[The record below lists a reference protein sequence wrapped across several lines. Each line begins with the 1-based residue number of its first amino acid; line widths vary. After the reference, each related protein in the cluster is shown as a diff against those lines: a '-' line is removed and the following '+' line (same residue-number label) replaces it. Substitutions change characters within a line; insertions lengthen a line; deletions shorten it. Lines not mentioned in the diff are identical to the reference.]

1 MDLKTLPME
10 SNFLGINESY
20 SNIESSKIV
29 IVSIPYEGTMSYMS
43 GAARGPEEIL
53 KASQQVEFYDE
64 ESGRELCFE
73 AGIATLEPVSVKGLD
88 SSSISDVSYRLVDH
102 LIKKNKFVVTLG
114 GEHSI
119 SLGPIK
125 AHYDNYKDNEGG
137 LSILHLDAH
146 SDMRD
151 SYLGNRFSHAC
162 VFARVAEFTT
172 DITQLGIRAQC
183 KEEAEF
189 IKEKKIKTFYAH
201 EVKSKKNSQ
210 DWIDE
215 VINSLSLNVYLS
227 FDCDFF
233 DPWVMPATGTPVPGG
248 FGWDETVEFF
258 RQLTRRKRIVGFDIT
273 ELAPLD
279 GIVYPNFEVASL
291 IYKLLNFIF
300 RKQ

>member
-1 MDLKTLPME
+1 MRTLPAE
-10 SNFLGINESY
+10 KNFLGLDEIY
-20 SNIESSKIV
+20 SSIDKSEIV
-29 IVSIPYEGTMSYMS
+29 IVSIPYEGTVSYMS
-43 GAARGPEEIL
+43 GAARGPQEII

-64 ESGRELCFE
+64 EFNRELCFE
-73 AGIATLEPVSVKGLD
+73 AGIATLEPM
-88 SSSISDVSYRLVDH
+88 DVSGMDGPAIRDISYNLVDR
-102 LIKKNKFVVTLG
+102 LIKDDKFVVTLG

-125 AHYDNYKDNEGG
+125 AHHDNYKNLSGG

-151 SYLGNRFSHAC
+151 SYLGNRFSHAS

-172 DITQLGIRAQC
+172 DITQLGIRAQS

-189 IKEKKIKTFYAH
+189 IKIKGIKTFYAY
-201 EVKSKKNSQ
+201 EVKNGNYSKN
-210 DWIDE
+210 WIEE
-215 VINSLSLNVYLS
+215 VISALSTNVYLS
-227 FDCDFF
+227 FDCDYF

-248 FGWDETVEFF
+248 FGWDETIELF
-258 RQLTRRKRIVGFDIT
+258 RQLTVKRKIVGFDIT

-279 GIVYPNFEVASL
+279 GIVYPNFAVASL

-300 RKQ
+300 RNK